1 MREDRELQG
10 AAVAAEAEGQRGLLA
25 GQDAEAAF
33 EEAARLYRRSW
44 EVAPPGAYGRLVGML
59 KAAIIAGEGEEFAAY
74 ALGQLADGE
83 GPTASYARALAALLT
98 GDDDGTAAAAA
109 AMHEGGEAFARA
121 ADALAALADG
131 DREAYARAVAAVVA
145 DFEARELHLT
155 GVPFADTALMLEKL
169 AEPRGLA
176 AHPSSRLLPPL

>member
-25 GQDAEAAF
+25 GQDAAASF

-74 ALGQLADGE
+74 ALGQLSGAE
-83 GPTASYARALAALLT
+83 GPTAAYARALAALLT
-98 GDDDGTAAAAA
+98 QDDAGAADAAAQMRA
-109 AMHEGGEAFARA
+109 GGDAFARA
-121 ADALAALADG
+121 ADGLEALAHGDG
-131 DREAYARAVAAVVA
+131 AAYARAVAAVVA
-145 DFEARELHLT
+145 DFEGRELHLT
-155 GVPFADTALMLEKL
+155 GVPFADTALMLERL

-176 AHPSSRLLPPL
+176 AHPRSALLP